1 MSAPAPGKI
10 RVLIAEKNPLLRMS
24 LVGLFAGDERFAQAE
39 ATSNGQAFLDAVDQ
53 RIFDV
58 GLIGWQLPGVD
69 GAGVLRA
76 LAGRT
81 EVPRIIIYTGSSA
94 PDLPH
99 QAMILGAAAFC
110 SKRDWPN
117 QLLYTVRVV
126 AAGRM
131 AFPHMD
137 VTKSFPN
144 PMADLTSR
152 EHELLATL
160 SDGLTN
166 QQIASQFAISVN
178 TVKFHLRNLYEKI
191 DVQNRAQAVA
201 FFIEDCRAR

>member
-1 MSAPAPGKI
+1 MEKPSPGGI

-24 LVGLFAGDERFAQAE
+24 LVNLFAGDDRFAPAV
-39 ATSNGQAFLDAVDQ
+39 ATSDGQAFLDAVADQ
-53 RIFDV
+53 VFDV
-58 GLIGWQLPGVD
+58 GLIGWQLPRVD

-76 LAGRT
+76 LSGRT
-81 EVPRIIIYTGSSA
+81 GVPRIIIYTGSA
-94 PDLPH
+94 NPDLPH

-117 QLLYTVRVV
+117 QLLDTVRVV

-137 VTKSFPN
+137 VTKSFVN
-144 PMADLTSR
+144 PLTELTSR
-152 EHELLATL
+152 EHELLSTL

-166 QQIASQFAISVN
+166 QQIATQFAISVN